1 METLLAFGGLSP
13 TELLVIAGVIVLLF
27 GAQKIPTLARS
38 LGSGLTEFKKG
49 IRDGAEAPEESGKT
63 PTA

>member
-38 LGSGLTEFKKG
+38 LGSGLTEFRRGLREPQEPKSE
-49 IRDGAEAPEESGKT
+49 EADVT
-63 PTA
+63 R